1 MSLEL
6 ERSVLSGLMNCA
18 MQEGAEKTR
27 EAVDRSGLRPE
38 HFAGPGHPDILAT
51 MAALLKNGR
60 APTAEAVADI
70 AGGLKALKAV
80 GGANYVAKLAMGGG
94 LYWEH
99 QLPGRADELKRRSAI
114 RRCVA
119 FFEQAATRAKAPGVK
134 PAEVLSDARRFLD
147 ETSGAVHEY
156 RTCAEDAYALAERL
170 EAFASGKRDTILP
183 TGIDALDEEV
193 GGLRPTLTVLGGL
206 AGVGK
211 SALVATILGNLA
223 ARGVK
228 CGFFGLEDG
237 TQWVTDRLVSR
248 EALIPLS
255 DLCVRRLHDFE
266 LESLQEGM
274 GRVANWMGNVEKCAP
289 DAKMKPADLVAIA
302 KDWVINRGVRAV
314 FVDHI
319 GELDHGGNRERH
331 DLSVADSL
339 SQLRS
344 IAIDRGVP
352 VVVVAHLRRDYEAR
366 ARGGDGRPLLSHFAE
381 SAYIE
386 RMARLALGV
395 WAGRDENTMHVSVLK
410 FTHGRAGGTL
420 ALPRITKAAL
430 VSSKGGKRV
439 EITKEES

>member
-1 MSLEL
+1 MSGGLESKL
-6 ERSVLSGLMNCA
+6 LASILTAAAVS
-18 MQEGAEKTR
+18 GAEKTKEQVER
-27 EAVDRSGLRPE
+27 AGLRVE
-38 HFAGPGHPDILAT
+38 HFAGPGHPDIFAT
-51 MAALLKNGR
+51 IEALLKNGR
-60 APTAEAVADI
+60 APTCDVVADI
-70 AGGLKALKAV
+70 VGGMAALKAV
-80 GGANYVAKLAMGGG
+80 GGAGYLIALGGA
-94 LYWEH
+94 WDEPWQH
-99 QLPGRADELKRRSAI
+99 AFTARADELKRRSAI
-114 RRCVA
+114 RRCVV
-119 FFEQAATRAKAPGVK
+119 FFESAAARAKAPGVK

-156 RTCAEDAYALAERL
+156 RTCAEDAYALAERM
-170 EAFASGKRDTILP
+170 EAFAAGKRDTILP

-248 EALIPLS
+248 EARIPLS

-266 LESLQEGM
+266 LETLQEGM
-274 GRVANWMGNVEKCAP
+274 GRVAGWMGNVEKCAP

-302 KDWVINRGVRAV
+302 KDWVMNRGVRAV

-352 VVVVAHLRRDYEAR
+352 VVVVAHLRRDYEAKAR
-366 ARGGDGRPLLSHFAE
+366 AGDSKPMLSHFAE

-395 WAGRDENTMHVSVLK
+395 WAGRDEDTMHVSVLK

-430 VSSKGGKRV
+430 VSSKGGKRI
-439 EITKEES
+439 EISKEES